1 MVKQRLAFLAA
12 AVAVAGNS
20 LAGGLLT
27 NTNQN
32 VVFLRNPARDAAIGI
47 DGVYSNPAGVAFL
60 DEGFHLSINLQNVH
74 QTRTILTGYPLF
86 VNNVKN
92 PGNSVHE
99 FKGEADA
106 PVVPS
111 LQAAYNKGRWSLQFG
126 FAITGGGGK
135 CEFDGGLGSFE
146 QVVSGVTSYAS
157 AITGMYDQ
165 LSRIPGMGDLAG
177 HGMGSSY
184 G

>member
-1 MVKQRLAFLAA
+1 MVKQRLVFLAA
-12 AVAVAGNS
+12 AFAVAGNS

-86 VNNVKN
+86 VNNVKTRATAFT
-92 PGNSVHE
+92 NSRE
-99 FKGEADA
+99 R
-106 PVVPS
+106 PTP
-111 LQAAYNKGRWSLQFG
+111 R
-126 FAITGGGGK
+126 
-135 CEFDGGLGSFE
+135 
-146 QVVSGVTSYAS
+146 
-157 AITGMYDQ
+157 
-165 LSRIPGMGDLAG
+165 
-177 HGMGSSY
+177 
-184 G
+184 